1 MLNVGLHP
9 LTFFDVV
16 LFHWSDE
23 RGRRGWLCFTFFFI
37 LFSILCVASSVTGV
51 SNRPRMTVGSQPL
64 LCPELLCGPL
74 GAAVPLAI
82 EALAVGG

>member
-1 MLNVGLHP
+1 
-9 LTFFDVV
+9 
-16 LFHWSDE
+16 
-23 RGRRGWLCFTFFFI
+23 
-37 LFSILCVASSVTGV
+37 
-51 SNRPRMTVGSQPL
+51 MTVGSQPL